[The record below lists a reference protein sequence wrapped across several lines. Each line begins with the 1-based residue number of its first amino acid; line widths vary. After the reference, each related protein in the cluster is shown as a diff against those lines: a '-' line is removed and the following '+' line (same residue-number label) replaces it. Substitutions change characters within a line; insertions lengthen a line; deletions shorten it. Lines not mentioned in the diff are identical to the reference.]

1 MVGVYSTA
9 ELDVEAAVATEVTKL
24 VGIGLFKNDLLSKE
38 KRLKDLKS
46 PIKKVTISFGLLL
59 FFMIFPHPNHH
70 SRPYLLFNFCSGELK
85 RE

>member
-59 FFMIFPHPNHH
+59 FFYDFPASQPPL
-70 SRPYLLFNFCSGELK
+70 SALSAI
-85 RE
+85 